1 MITKAGVPSNKVV
14 VGVTSYGR
22 AFQMTT
28 PGCYGEMCTFTGSA
42 SGATPGPCTG
52 VAGYISDAEIK
63 QIAASN
69 RVNYNFL
76 DLGSQT
82 NILVYDNIQWV
93 GWMDPTTKA
102 SRISLYQGLD
112 MGGVS
117 DWAVDLEDFQPDP
130 IPQGWS
136 DFIMQIKLGN
146 DPYIEGNRTG
156 NWTSLSCDDPA
167 VEGVGQFT
175 ADQRWGMLDCDDA
188 WSDAI
193 TVWKT
198 IDRPSGNLS
207 FGLSIANTYH
217 TAELSDCGSLTADS
231 NCDSTITC
239 SQAQGKGSGPAGY
252 EVTNSLVVVHEVRAM
267 IITNV
272 VYPPA

>member
-22 AFQMTT
+22 AFRMTT

-63 QIAASN
+63 QIVGSN

-76 DLGSQT
+76 DQGSQT
-82 NILVYDNIQWV
+82 NILVYDNVQWV
-93 GWMDPTTKA
+93 SWMSPTTKA
-102 SRISLYQGLD
+102 TRVSLYNSLD

-117 DWAVDLEDFQPDP
+117 DWAVDLEDYQPDP
-130 IPQGWS
+130 IPAGWPT
-136 DFIMQIKLGN
+136 FIQQIKLGV
-146 DPYIEGNRTG
+146 DPYIEGSRTG
-156 NWTSLSCDDPA
+156 NWTSLTCTDPA

-175 ADQRWGMLDCDDA
+175 ADQRWAMLDCDNA
-188 WSDAI
+188 WSDAVNI
-193 TVWKT
+193 WKT
-198 IDRPSGNLS
+198 IDKTAGNLS
-207 FGLSIANTYH
+207 FDQSIANTYH
-217 TAELSDCGSLTADS
+217 TAELSQCDSLVADS

-239 SQAQGKGSGPAGY
+239 TQAIGTGSGPAGY
-252 EVTNSLVVVHEVRAM
+252 EVTNSLIVVHEVRV
-267 IITNV
+267 IIVTNAI
-272 VYPPA
+272 YLPD